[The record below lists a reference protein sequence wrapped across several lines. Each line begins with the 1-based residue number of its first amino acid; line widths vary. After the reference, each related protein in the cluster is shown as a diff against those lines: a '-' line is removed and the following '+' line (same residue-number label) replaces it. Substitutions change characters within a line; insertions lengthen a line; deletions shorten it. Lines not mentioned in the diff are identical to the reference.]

1 MVQRMD
7 FRAADDGDSAAF
19 VTALVRHQRR
29 IYLFIASLLP
39 NPSDVEDVYQQ
50 TCVALW
56 NKRAELPQVR
66 DFFAWAC
73 GFARNEVLHQ
83 IRSNSRSRHLY
94 LPDDLLATLA
104 GELEQDLAHDD
115 DRLLAL
121 TNCLARLQPP
131 QRGLLERAYQGVESI
146 KDIAEELKI
155 SAAALT
161 MRLQRIRHALLKC
174 IELTLAGSGPGGT
187 Q

>member
-1 MVQRMD
+1 MNIGEET
-7 FRAADDGDSAAF
+7 DGDSAAF
-19 VTALVRHQRR
+19 VTQLLRHQRR

-39 NPSDVEDVYQQ
+39 NPSDVEDVHQQ

-56 NKRAELPQVR
+56 NKRAQLPQVR

-83 IRSNSRSRHLY
+83 IRSNSRSRHRY
-94 LPDDLLATLA
+94 LPDDLLETLA
-104 GELEQDLAHDD
+104 GEFEQDLRHDD
-115 DRLLAL
+115 GRLMAL
-121 TNCLARLQPP
+121 TGCLARLQPL
-131 QRGLLERAYQGVESI
+131 QRGLLERAYQGVDSI
-146 KDIAEELKI
+146 KDIAAEMKL

-174 IELTLAGSGPGGT
+174 IEMAVTAGDTGGSR
-187 Q
+187 

>member
-1 MVQRMD
+1 MN
-7 FRAADDGDSAAF
+7 FGEPSDGDSAAF
-19 VTALVRHQRR
+19 VTQLLRHQRR

-73 GFARNEVLHQ
+73 GFARKEVLHQ
-83 IRSNSRSRHLY
+83 IRSNSRSRHRY

-104 GELEQDLAHDD
+104 GEFERDLEHDD
-115 DRLLAL
+115 DRLMAL
-121 TNCLARLQPP
+121 TGCLARLQPP
-131 QRGLLERAYQGVESI
+131 QRHLLERAYQGIESI
-146 KDIAEELKI
+146 KDIAAEMRI

-174 IELTLAGSGPGGT
+174 IELAVAGGGSGGT
-187 Q
+187 R